1 MAAPTFIRERDSSGR
16 TRRILFGENDMK
28 VTRVTGVK
36 GVPSP
41 LGIRLD
47 QLYILDLLKRIFL
60 PAGYPNTVSPDY
72 LRYQVLNALQ
82 AFCNSLAGLL
92 SSRAILQGFGVGDPS
107 ATPTQAM
114 LLTVLQDVFGRLT
127 TILSAYFVGS
137 ALYPEAKTYRLLAD
151 ILNDTAVILDT
162 LSPYLN
168 TFKSI
173 PGLRV
178 TALCISAAC
187 KSLCGI
193 SAGGAKAAIT
203 IHFATPITGKGDVG
217 DLNAKDTSKETVLA
231 LLGML
236 LGTLLV
242 PRLTTSWSTHTAL
255 FLLVWL
261 HLIINYFGVKGLALR
276 TLNRQRLSIIW
287 MTYQNSNTA
296 SPSTSST
303 LLVNDTTPQVIHVPS
318 PTTVSISERIFDLS
332 GFGTVRDS
340 ITGEKL
346 GLCSI
351 GSSFSELIVQHQ
363 RAVWIATRLLQ
374 IFQTERYLIWFDAGC
389 LSQGLQDIKN
399 TGATGI
405 VIRRTV
411 ISSGSLRVHIS
422 LKDSYTTQDQLKAW
436 VHAVELCR
444 SVAAEMKGSSIEDI
458 DAIDAIVTAYGTV
471 ERHFSSFL
479 DGMESVGWDFVDC
492 ALMTGPPAS
501 VVVSELEIDSELE
514 DKKSR

>member
-1 MAAPTFIRERDSSGR
+1 MNLKFYTERVNDTIEQVAA
-16 TRRILFGENDMK
+16 
-28 VTRVTGVK
+28 VTGVK
-36 GVPSP
+36 GSSSH
-41 LGIRLD
+41 LGLYLD
-47 QLYILDLLKRIFL
+47 QLYILDLLTRMFL

-107 ATPTQAM
+107 ATPTKAM

-127 TILSAYFVGS
+127 TILSAYFIGS

-162 LSPYLN
+162 LSPFLN

-178 TALCISAAC
+178 SVLCLSAAC

-203 IHFATPITGKGDVG
+203 IHFATPVIGKGDVG
-217 DLNAKDTSKETVLA
+217 DLNAKDTSKETILA
-231 LLGML
+231 LVGML

-242 PRLTTSWSTHTAL
+242 PRLTTPWSTHTAL
-255 FLLVWL
+255 FLLVCL
-261 HLIINYFGVKGLALR
+261 HLIINYFGVRGLALR
-276 TLNRQRLSIIW
+276 TLNRQRLSIAW
-287 MTYQNSNTA
+287 MTYRDSMA
-296 SPSTSST
+296 SSTSTSSK
-303 LLVNDTTPQVIHVPS
+303 LLVNDATPQITRVPS
-318 PTTVSISERIFDLS
+318 PATVSISERIFDLS

-340 ITGEKL
+340 ITGKNL

-363 RAVWIATRLLQ
+363 QPDWIVTRLLQ

-389 LSQGLQDIKN
+389 LK
-399 TGATGI
+399 TGTTGI
-405 VIRRTV
+405 VIRHGV

-422 LKDSYTTQDQLKAW
+422 LKDGYTPQDQLKAW
-436 VHAVELCR
+436 VHAVEICR
-444 SVAAEMKGSSIEDI
+444 SAATKMKGSPIEDI
-458 DAIDAIVTAYGTV
+458 NAIDAIIKAHKTV
-471 ERHFSSFL
+471 ELHFSSFL
-479 DGMESVGWDFVDC
+479 DGMGSVGWDYVDC
-492 ALMTGPPAS
+492 ALMTGSPAS
-501 VVVSELEIDSELE
+501 VVISELENGSEFE
-514 DKKSR
+514 DRKIR